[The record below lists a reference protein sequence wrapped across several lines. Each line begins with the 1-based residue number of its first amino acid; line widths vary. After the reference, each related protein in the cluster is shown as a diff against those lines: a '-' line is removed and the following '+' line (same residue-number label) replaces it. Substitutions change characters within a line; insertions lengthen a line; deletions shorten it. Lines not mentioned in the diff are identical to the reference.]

1 MSGQKPSGESVF
13 SFLGNLL
20 IAFGIMLV
28 ILVAGAL
35 GGGGGSGGR
44 AGDAGF
50 FMVVLALPVL
60 LVVAIMA
67 MIFKAIGAVTR
78 KETSGEAA
86 SESPP
91 QAPKGPRPGG
101 FNRRHG

>member
-1 MSGQKPSGESVF
+1 MSERKPSGDSAF

-44 AGDAGF
+44 AGDAAF
-50 FMVVLALPVL
+50 FMVVLAFPVL
-60 LVVAIMA
+60 LVVAILA
-67 MIFKAIGAVTR
+67 MIFKAIGGATR
-78 KETSGEAA
+78 EEASSDTA
-86 SESPP
+86 SELPS